1 MPSRWV
7 GGRGSIASPVK
18 DQLVEA
24 KVLDDDGQD
33 QGTILIRVKRLYSP
47 GELGRMVLG
56 DWISASDSYYRQW
69 AESKAGRPSTVDG
82 SYHFCKGDPATCE
95 AGRKDGLV
103 IHLGK
108 WRSWKEDELLAGDQ
122 PEEYDGEAR
131 GLIARYFKRES
142 GGSRPAAAGGL
153 PWKGGARELKLAPRA
168 PALKTPATKKARA
181 GDAGEPEAGEKAK
194 ETPGKKVSQLK
205 ADLAELKRV
214 TSRSPSRSMPRRTE
228 RKEKKKPTPP
238 GSFGG
243 GGLGRGG
250 GDNGGSDPSDESSS
264 SSSDSEEEDERS
276 MGSVD
281 WGDSPSGDEKGEKE
295 KKRKKKKKKDHGK
308 EDEDDDDKGRGRPG
322 TKKPGDAK
330 KRKKKKKKSKHAA
343 KEAREDKRKKK
354 KKKKSGKRGIEKLE
368 TDKGPFGM
376 GESKKMRKDAE
387 EGDESDSDETSSS
400 QSFHKAPSGL
410 TLHLRLQRYAMRHPG
425 RLATRLLQRM
435 EKVCRLGGGVHKTG
449 TGAQSVKPCALAYF
463 LTILTPSLK
472 DRWSP
477 RTQRELRVLTEILD
491 HLAEDAGN
499 KAADI
504 IAQRI
509 KALEQSVQDG
519 NAWKKA
525 KYLELIDSDEVTLSD
540 RGELNMMQKE
550 VELEEKFRGKGQWRP
565 WEPPNPKGEK
575 GKKDGK
581 GKGKYGGKNKTP
593 AQEAAEKKAEAH
605 Q

>member
-1 MPSRWV
+1 M
-7 GGRGSIASPVK
+7 
-18 DQLVEA
+18 
-24 KVLDDDGQD
+24 
-33 QGTILIRVKRLYSP
+33 
-47 GELGRMVLG
+47 
-56 DWISASDSYYRQW
+56 
-69 AESKAGRPSTVDG
+69 
-82 SYHFCKGDPATCE
+82 
-95 AGRKDGLV
+95 
-103 IHLGK
+103 
-108 WRSWKEDELLAGDQ
+108 
-122 PEEYDGEAR
+122 
-131 GLIARYFKRES
+131 
-142 GGSRPAAAGGL
+142 
-153 PWKGGARELKLAPRA
+153 APRA
-168 PALKTPATKKARA
+168 PALKTPAVKKTRA
-181 GDAGEPEAGEKAK
+181 GDGEEPGAEEKPKEA
-194 ETPGKKVSQLK
+194 PGKKGSQLK

-214 TSRSPSRSMPRRTE
+214 TFRSPSRSMPRKTE
-228 RKEKKKPTPP
+228 RKERKKKPPPP
-238 GSFGG
+238 GGFGG
-243 GGLGRGG
+243 GGLGGGG
-250 GDNGGSDPSDESSS
+250 GDSGGSDPSDESSS
-264 SSSDSEEEDERS
+264 SSSESEEEDDKS

-281 WGDSPSGDEKGEKE
+281 WGDSPSGDEKGEKA
-295 KKRKKKKKKDHGK
+295 KKKKKKKKKKSRGK
-308 EDEDDDDKGRGRPG
+308 EDEDDDDDKRGDRPG
-322 TKKPGDAK
+322 SKKSGDA
-330 KRKKKKKKSKHAA
+330 KKKKKKKVKKNKHAA

-376 GESKKMRKDAE
+376 GESKKMRKDDE
-387 EGDESDSDETSSS
+387 DGDDSDSDETSSS

-449 TGAQSVKPCALAYF
+449 TGIQSVTPCALAYF

-491 HLAEDAGN
+491 HLVEDAGR

-550 VELEEKFRGKGQWRP
+550 VELE
-565 WEPPNPKGEK
+565 
-575 GKKDGK
+575 
-581 GKGKYGGKNKTP
+581 
-593 AQEAAEKKAEAH
+593 
-605 Q
+605 